1 MATYTV
7 THKQVLDNYAVIAT
21 LQPNQITVGET
32 FTVSGMGAPLTGQK
46 LLMRYRNICLQ
57 APANRVI

>member
-21 LQPNQITVGET
+21 LQPNEITVGQT
-32 FTVSGMGAPLTGQK
+32 FTVSGMGAPYDGAQVAYALPQ
-46 LLMRYRNICLQ
+46 
-57 APANRVI
+57 